1 MDGNGRWANRRHL
14 PRVAGHKAGVAP
26 VRSTVETCA
35 RLGIGDLTLYAFS
48 CENWK
53 RPRAE
58 VDTLWHLLRY
68 YLRKELPELQQHGVR
83 LRAIGRV
90 EALPAEVR
98 EELLAVVE
106 ETAANTGL
114 RVNLAINYRGRAEM
128 VDAVNAILDRA
139 RAAGS
144 LETCAWMKLSSSATF
159 TLRRRRIPTC
169 SSAPPGE
176 LRVSNFLLWQIA
188 YSEIYVTDTLWPDF
202 DRAELL
208 RSLLAYQ
215 KRDRGTAASSSTAR
229 CPAWPRPT

>member
-1 MDGNGRWANRRHL
+1 
-14 PRVAGHKAGVAP
+14 VAP
-26 VRSTVETCA
+26 VAQHRGNLRA
-35 RLGIGDLTLYAFS
+35 AGDGDLTLYAFS

-144 LETCAWMKLSSSATF
+144 LESCAW
-159 TLRRRRIPTC
+159 
-169 SSAPPGE
+169 
-176 LRVSNFLLWQIA
+176 
-188 YSEIYVTDTLWPDF
+188 
-202 DRAELL
+202 
-208 RSLLAYQ
+208 
-215 KRDRGTAASSSTAR
+215 
-229 CPAWPRPT
+229 